1 MTPWLVGG
9 AVFIVGVALVL
20 WGAERFTDG
29 AIKTA
34 ALFTVSPFFVGTL
47 VSGFEPENLVTGG
60 AAALAQ
66 LHQIAL
72 GTVIGAAIFM
82 LTAGLGVAL
91 LLVPMKVSIPKAG
104 AIAMIL
110 SLIPFC
116 IALWNDGVVSRAEA
130 ALLVVVAISLLG
142 WLCRRSA
149 VFLQPEA
156 DEDESS
162 RWANTRARAVL
173 LLAAGLA
180 AMLVGAALVVEGAS
194 RLIGSLGISET
205 IFGMTV
211 VAIGESLEETAR
223 MVAPA
228 RRGHP
233 DLALGNVVGTIVILL
248 GLNLGL
254 IALIR
259 PLTVDPL
266 VLRLHAPYLLGCTV
280 LVATTLAFART
291 LGRSMGGFLV
301 LLYVIYLALNLSRV
315 W

>member
-1 MTPWLVGG
+1 
-9 AVFIVGVALVL
+9 
-20 WGAERFTDG
+20 
-29 AIKTA
+29 
-34 ALFTVSPFFVGTL
+34 
-47 VSGFEPENLVTGG
+47 
-60 AAALAQ
+60 
-66 LHQIAL
+66 
-72 GTVIGAAIFM
+72 
-82 LTAGLGVAL
+82 
-91 LLVPMKVSIPKAG
+91 
-104 AIAMIL
+104 
-110 SLIPFC
+110 
-116 IALWNDGVVSRAEA
+116 
-130 ALLVVVAISLLG
+130 
-142 WLCRRSA
+142 
-149 VFLQPEA
+149 
-156 DEDESS
+156 
-162 RWANTRARAVL
+162 
-173 LLAAGLA
+173 
-180 AMLVGAALVVEGAS
+180 
-194 RLIGSLGISET
+194 
-205 IFGMTV
+205 
-211 VAIGESLEETAR
+211 